1 MTYYTTPSSD
11 ERINIPIEAIEAYKR
26 DEFMS
31 YNTEEQ
37 QKRIYRNMELLGRA
51 DKIRDFSN
59 EDLAYVIED
68 EEMQKLIKTGW
79 TAGGY
84 VWQEGLREA
93 ASRLRKLEE
102 VKTEMDK
109 KDNPL

>member
-1 MTYYTTPSSD
+1 M
-11 ERINIPIEAIEAYKR
+11 A
-26 DEFMS
+26 

-37 QKRIYRNMELLGRA
+37 QKRINRNMELLGRA

-59 EDLAYVIED
+59 EDLAYVLED
-68 EEMQKLIKTGW
+68 EQMQKLIKTGW

-93 ASRLRKLEE
+93 ASRLRKLED
-102 VKTEMDK
+102 VKNEMGK
-109 KDNPL
+109 RGNPL